1 MGNYFKNMPSGY
13 TANYFFEFRGG
24 YVTFRELGST
34 PDAES
39 RTILL
44 AKPIPDLRNRILID
58 LFGKTDLQQLRLKD
72 LTLPVN
78 PGRVLTK
85 AKLKSLAKKYFS
97 IPSKFLKHYPQV
109 VLTEEEKESV
119 ESKQKKRT
127 MRTFANAG
135 RHGPVEKKR
144 RVGRPCKPVQIVPGI
159 QSITKFFRS
168 SKD

>member
-1 MGNYFKNMPSGY
+1 MPGGY

-39 RTILL
+39 KTILL
-44 AKPIPDLRNRILID
+44 AKPIPDLRERILID
-58 LFGKTDLQQLRLKD
+58 LFGKTDLQQLRLQD

-78 PGRVLTK
+78 PGRELTK

-97 IPSKFLKHYPQV
+97 IPKRFLKYYPEV
-109 VLTEEEKESV
+109 VLTEEEKKSV
-119 ESKQKKRT
+119 ESKQKKRAIK
-127 MRTFANAG
+127 RIAKGG
-135 RHGPVEKKR
+135 RQTTVVKKR
-144 RVGRPCKPVQIVPGI
+144 RVGRPRKPVEIVPGI